1 MARPSAGPALLIAA
15 IAVAVAACAPRPTH
29 GTRRDTVDT
38 ALDAELQRLDAAL
51 DRVEDRLLANQSS
64 VSLWDELRDRH
75 ETVSEVTCSNLGEH
89 ARAIERFL
97 EVQREKGRANTKN
110 RLASRAVVPTATY
123 R

>member
-1 MARPSAGPALLIAA
+1 MLAA
-15 IAVAVAACAPRPTH
+15 IAIVLAACAPRPTAQV
-29 GTRRDTVDT
+29 TRRDT
-38 ALDAELQRLDAAL
+38 ALDEELHRLDEAL

-64 VSLWDELRDRH
+64 VSFWDELRDRH
-75 ETVSEVTCSNLGEH
+75 ETVSEVTCSNLGAH
-89 ARAIERFL
+89 AQAIERFL